1 MTFAQKMNLI
11 FDFLFTMWSVV
22 FIFAPLVFVF
32 VLLYKNK
39 SEANKENKENEA
51 TDDQYIKMVNG
62 KLDLIL
68 TMLGCNVYDEYI
80 LRPFKTTRE
89 ILKDMS
95 DKIDVI
101 LCGPMDRETLDEL
114 KAEREEANV
123 QSKER
128 T

>member
-1 MTFAQKMNLI
+1 MNLV
-11 FDFLFTMWSVV
+11 FDFLFIVLRVV
-22 FIFAPLVFVF
+22 FIFAPLVFAL

-39 SEANKENKENEA
+39 SEANEENKA
-51 TDDQYIKMVNG
+51 ADDQYKKMVDA
-62 KLDLIL
+62 KLDLVL
-68 TMLGCNVYDEYI
+68 RMLGCRVYDDFFEI
-80 LRPFKTTRE
+80 PCKNTRE
-89 ILKDMS
+89 ILKDIS